1 MLMSTNQNICSL
13 VWLKF
18 QNLAMTVMEMAY
30 EPKVYTLYTLY
41 RDLFIIAQ
49 ISNLCGGHRDHMVSI
64 YTQFLAFRMPYCPS
78 DFTYLMLI

>member
-18 QNLAMTVMEMAY
+18 QNLAMAVMEMAY
-30 EPKVYTLYTLY
+30 EPKVYTLY

-49 ISNLCGGHRDHMVSI
+49 ISNLCGGHHMIVGVA
-64 YTQFLAFRMPYCPS
+64 T
-78 DFTYLMLI
+78 TYAISAHHH

>member
-18 QNLAMTVMEMAY
+18 QILAMAVMEMAH
-30 EPKVYTLYTLY
+30 EPKVYTLY

-49 ISNLCGGHRDHMVSI
+49 ISNLCGGHRDHMVAGVATTHAISA
-64 YTQFLAFRMPYCPS
+64 YHH
-78 DFTYLMLI
+78 

>member
-18 QNLAMTVMEMAY
+18 QNLAMAVMEMAY
-30 EPKVYTLYTLY
+30 EPKVYTLY

-49 ISNLCGGHRDHMVSI
+49 ISNLCGAIRDHMVVGV
-64 YTQFLAFRMPYCPS
+64 AN
-78 DFTYLMLI
+78 TYAISAYRH

>member
-18 QNLAMTVMEMAY
+18 QNLAMAVMEMAY
-30 EPKVYTLYTLY
+30 EPKVYTLY

-49 ISNLCGGHRDHMVSI
+49 ISNLCGGSRGHDRDHI
-64 YTQFLAFRMPYCPS
+64 W
-78 DFTYLMLI
+78 

>member
-18 QNLAMTVMEMAY
+18 QNLAMAVMEMAY
-30 EPKVYTLYTLY
+30 EPKVYTIY

-49 ISNLCGGHRDHMVSI
+49 ISNLCGGCRDRDRMVVG
-64 YTQFLAFRMPYCPS
+64 LAT
-78 DFTYLMLI
+78 TYAISAYHH

>member
-18 QNLAMTVMEMAY
+18 QNLAMAVMEMAY
-30 EPKVYTLYTLY
+30 EPKVYAIY

-49 ISNLCGGHRDHMVSI
+49 ISNLCGGQPLATGLWFSLGPPVSSTNKTDRR
-64 YTQFLAFRMPYCPS
+64 YN
-78 DFTYLMLI
+78 